1 MATSRIEI
9 RAVISGVMIVLGL
22 VIAVRL
28 FVRPDQPL
36 TGTVVLDAA
45 FAFFFLARGAL
56 YFWTRKRR
64 SRGQ

>member
-1 MATSRIEI
+1 MATSRIGI
-9 RAVISGVMIVLGL
+9 RAVISGVMLVLGL
-22 VIAVRL
+22 FVAGRL

-56 YFWTRKRR
+56 YFWTMHRR
-64 SRGQ
+64 SRG